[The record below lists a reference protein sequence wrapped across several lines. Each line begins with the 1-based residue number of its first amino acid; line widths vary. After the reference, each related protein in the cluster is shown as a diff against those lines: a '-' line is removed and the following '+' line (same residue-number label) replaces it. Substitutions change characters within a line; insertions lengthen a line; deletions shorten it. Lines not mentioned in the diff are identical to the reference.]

1 MVKIYLYKID
11 YNNIKKDLTDYIR
24 RLPDWRIEKAER
36 IVHEE
41 SRIQSIVAGRLLD
54 MAVADYLAVD
64 IADVIWPEDYDENS
78 RMYID
83 KESGKKLLFNITH
96 AGELVAVAVAESC
109 VGLDIECKE
118 DKDFHVTERMFA
130 PEDREYILEDQNRFR
145 DVWTIKESF
154 LKCTGEGIV
163 VPLNSFTA
171 DYNSI
176 GASPIKIISLGYE
189 MKGDYYV
196 VTERLEEESYS
207 LSVCMQ
213 KNNLRLDTKW
223 VKVLL

>member
-24 RLPDWRIEKAER
+24 RLPQWRIEKAER
-36 IVHEE
+36 IIHEE

-109 VGLDIECKE
+109 VGLDIECKD

-163 VPLNSFTA
+163 VPLNSFTV
-171 DYNSI
+171 DYEGI
-176 GASPIKIISLGYE
+176 FKKPLKVISKGHD
-189 MKGDYYV
+189 MKDDYYV
-196 VTERLEEESYS
+196 MTERIVDGSYS
-207 LSVCMQ
+207 FSVCMQ

-223 VKVLL
+223 VEVLL

>member
-36 IVHEE
+36 IIHEE

-96 AGELVAVAVAESC
+96 AGELVAVAVSESC

-130 PEDREYILEDQNRFR
+130 PEDREYILGDQNRFR

-163 VPLNSFTA
+163 VPLNSFTV
-171 DYNSI
+171 DYEGI
-176 GASPIKIISLGYE
+176 FKKPLKVISKGHE
-189 MKGDYYV
+189 MKDDYYV
-196 VTERLEEESYS
+196 MTERILDGSYS
-207 LSVCMQ
+207 FSVCMQ
-213 KNNLRLDTKW
+213 KSNLVLDTKW
-223 VKVLL
+223 VEVLV

>member
-24 RLPDWRIEKAER
+24 RLPQWRIEKAER

-130 PEDREYILEDQNRFR
+130 QEDREYILEDQNRFR

-163 VPLNSFTA
+163 VPLNSFTV
-171 DYNSI
+171 DYEGI
-176 GASPIKIISLGYE
+176 FKKPLKVISKGHE
-189 MKGDYYV
+189 MKDDYYV
-196 VTERLEEESYS
+196 MTERIVDGSYS
-207 LSVCMQ
+207 FSVCMQ
-213 KNNLRLDTKW
+213 KSNLVLDTKW
-223 VKVLL
+223 VEVLL

>member
-24 RLPDWRIEKAER
+24 RLPLWRIKKAER
-36 IVHEE
+36 IIHEE

-109 VGLDIECKE
+109 VGLDIECKD

-130 PEDREYILEDQNRFR
+130 PEDREYILGNQNRFR

-163 VPLNSFTA
+163 VPLNSFTV
-171 DYNSI
+171 DYEGI
-176 GASPIKIISLGYE
+176 FKKPLKVISKGHE
-189 MKGDYYV
+189 MKDDYYV
-196 VTERLEEESYS
+196 MTERIVDGSYS
-207 LSVCMQ
+207 FSVCMQ
-213 KNNLRLDTKW
+213 KSNLVLDTKW
-223 VKVLL
+223 VEVLV